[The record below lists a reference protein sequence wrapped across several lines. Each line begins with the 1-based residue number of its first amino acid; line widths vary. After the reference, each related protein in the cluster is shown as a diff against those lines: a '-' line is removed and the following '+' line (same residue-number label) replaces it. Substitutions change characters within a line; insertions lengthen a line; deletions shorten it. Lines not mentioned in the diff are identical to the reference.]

1 MPPIQAVVWDLG
13 GVLVRTGDRQPRRA
27 WERRL
32 GLEQHSLDEMVF
44 GSTVSRQATIGE
56 ANVQD
61 IWDDVARRLDLSPK
75 QAAQLRQDFWRGDQ
89 LDLGLVEKIR
99 LLRASYKTGMITN
112 GWKNSRE
119 SIENVWHLDDVFDSI
134 LISAELGLAKPDPA
148 IYRLLLDE
156 WSLPAQ
162 AAVFIDDFADNV
174 VAARQLG
181 MPAIRFRDPAQA
193 MAELNAILGG

>member
-1 MPPIQAVVWDLG
+1 
-13 GVLVRTGDRQPRRA
+13 
-27 WERRL
+27 
-32 GLEQHSLDEMVF
+32 
-44 GSTVSRQATIGE
+44 
-56 ANVQD
+56 
-61 IWDDVARRLDLSPK
+61 
-75 QAAQLRQDFWRGDQ
+75 
-89 LDLGLVEKIR
+89 
-99 LLRASYKTGMITN
+99 MITN